1 MIPFAEAADR
11 LDTKWF
17 MKIILNVSVYKI
29 HIEIGE
35 IKKKQL
41 FELKFSVVRRKKGI
55 IEITH

>member
-35 IKKKQL
+35 IKKKT
-41 FELKFSVVRRKKGI
+41 I
-55 IEITH
+55 IWT